1 MQLFGNL
8 QPLPKDF
15 GNIQPRLKEP
25 ILFDDPVPS
34 VAYKRGSGYRKGSL
48 VLFNGQPRFVLSLR
62 LKLVSVLDRPCP
74 TFVGDL
80 GCPRLP
86 LKNTVT
92 HVKIAEGWI
101 PISRVKLKNL

>member
-15 GNIQPRLKEP
+15 GTIQPRLKEP

-34 VAYKRGSGYRKGSL
+34 TAYKRGSGYRKGSL
-48 VLFNGQPRFVLSLR
+48 VLFNGQPRFVLDLR
-62 LKLVSVLDRPCP
+62 LKLVKVPGRPCP
-74 TFVGDL
+74 PFVGDL
-80 GCPRLP
+80 GCSRIP

-92 HVKIAEGWI
+92 HVNIAEGWI
-101 PISRVKLKNL
+101 PISRVELKGL